1 MTRSTISLAVSSVV
15 GLAALTTAQASPIG
29 TGTGSVNAAAS
40 TAQILPVQWQNV
52 CRERQIFRR
61 DARGRLLQ
69 YQMPMCTEVWVGR
82 RYLRDGIYYADPGFL
97 APLESVVP

>member
-1 MTRSTISLAVSSVV
+1 VL
-15 GLAALTTAQASPIG
+15 GLAALTSAQASPIG
-29 TGTGSVNAAAS
+29 AGAGSVRATAP

-61 DARGRLLQ
+61 DARGRILQ

-82 RYLRDGIYYADPGFL
+82 RYFRDGVYYADPGFL
-97 APLESVVP
+97 APLENVLP